1 MVDDI
6 VLTQEE
12 QVEQTKQW
20 LKKNIPSIIIGLV
33 LGIGM
38 VYGYTTYQDSRIT
51 ESQEASALYEKII
64 AAEKPTELAAE
75 NHDTFK
81 SDYAFT
87 PYAAKIALLH
97 AKGLAESGKTDEA
110 IDVLKWAESNAKE
123 ELVSS
128 IAKLRQADIYL
139 SENKL
144 DDANKI
150 VSQSAPKGFESNYL
164 ELKGDIAAAKED
176 YKSATQLYTEALNS
190 GSVEASYITYLQLKI
205 NKMNSLSKSKG

>member
-20 LKKNIPSIIIGLV
+20 LKKNIPSIVIGLV
-33 LGIGM
+33 LGVGL
-38 VYGYTTYQDSRIT
+38 VYGYTSYEDSKAG
-51 ESQEASALYEKII
+51 EAEAASALYEKII
-64 AAEKPTELAAE
+64 AAEKPIEMAAE
-75 NHDTFK
+75 NLDTFK

-87 PYAAKIALLH
+87 PYAAKIALLQ

-110 IDVLKWAESNAKE
+110 IEELEWAEANAKE

-139 SENKL
+139 SANKFTE
-144 DDANKI
+144 ATKI

-164 ELKGDIAAAKED
+164 ELKGDIAAAQKD
-176 YKSATQLYTEALNS
+176 YKSATQHYTEALNS
-190 GSVEASYITYLQLKI
+190 GSVEASYVTYLQLKI